1 MNAPNPG
8 NWAKKYPD
16 LGTGPV
22 PVAPYLSPEY
32 FELEREKVFK
42 KCWLKVARVEE
53 IAESRDY
60 KVLPFKFADA
70 EVIIIRGEDGE
81 VRSFY
86 NTCSHRGNKVVW
98 QNGPGH
104 AKGGGLQCRFHGWVY
119 GTKGEV
125 LSVPEEGAFFDLDKE
140 SCALTPIAT
149 DVWEGFVFINFDPQ
163 PKQNLKEYLGAMG
176 ERLAGFPYGQFSE
189 AHTYQT
195 VLNCNWKVAQDAF
208 SEAYHVNTIHAG
220 TFPDGFS
227 TELLDVQLLGPHHSC
242 GVCNIEGGTPPPVA
256 ALSHQFSTASIAKK
270 QDDDKRMLPPLV
282 GNDPRHAFELA
293 VIFPNYLVHI
303 LEGMYFTHQFTPI
316 DVDHTLWEGVQYFAP
331 PQNAGERFSHEYGQ
345 VLQRNA
351 WLEDTATMED
361 THEALKS
368 GAKQQLQLQDGEILI
383 RHLLCTVDEIINR

>member
-8 NWAKKYPD
+8 IWAKKYPD

-22 PVAPYLSPEY
+22 PVSPYLSADY
-32 FELEREKVFK
+32 FQLEKEKIFK

-53 IAESRDY
+53 VASARDY
-60 KVLPFKFADA
+60 KVLPLKFADA
-70 EVIIIRGEDGE
+70 EVIIIRGEDDQIRG
-81 VRSFY
+81 FY

-119 GTKGEV
+119 GTKGDL
-125 LSVPEEGAFFDLDKE
+125 LSVPEEGAFFDLDKN
-140 SCALTPIAT
+140 SCRLTPVAT
-149 DVWEGFVFINFDPQ
+149 EVWQGFVFVNLDPS
-163 PKQNLKEYLGAMG
+163 PAQNLQEFLGGMG
-176 ERLAGFPYGQFSE
+176 ERLAGFPYDRFTE

-220 TFPDGFS
+220 SFPDGFS
-227 TELLDVQLLGPHHSC
+227 TELLDVQLIGPHHSC
-242 GVCNIEGGTPPPVA
+242 GVCQGPAVQPPPVA
-256 ALSHQFSTASIAKK
+256 ALSHRLSTSSVIKQEGRGESI
-270 QDDDKRMLPPLV
+270 LPPLI

-293 VIFPNYLVHI
+293 VIFPNYLVHV
-303 LEGMYFTHQFTPI
+303 LDGFYFTHQFTPI
-316 DVDHTLWEGVQYFAP
+316 DVDHTLWEGIQYLTP
-331 PQNAGERFSHEYGQ
+331 PQNAGERFSQEYAQ

-368 GAKQQLQLQDGEILI
+368 GAKPQLILQDGEILI
-383 RHLLCTVDEIINR
+383 RHLLHVVDQIINA